1 MKPENIM
8 IHNGKLKLADFGFAK
23 HVIGRNQMQ
32 KSMVGTPLYMAPQ
45 VLKREKYTS
54 KCDIWAIGVIFYEVW
69 RGGIC
74 RCCLAVCLGRGNP
87 SISWLPTL

>member
-1 MKPENIM
+1 M

-23 HVIGRNQMQ
+23 NVIGRNQMQ

-54 KCDIWAIGVIFYEVW
+54 KCDIWAVGVIFYEMLF
-69 RGGIC
+69 G
-74 RCCLAVCLGRGNP
+74 CLPWTGKSEYELVTN
-87 SISWLPTL
+87 IMKK

>member
-23 HVIGRNQMQ
+23 NVIGRNQMQ

-54 KCDIWAIGVIFYEVW
+54 KCDIWAVGVIFYEV
-69 RGGIC
+69 RQPQR
-74 RCCLAVCLGRGNP
+74 RCCLDVCLGPENL
-87 SISWLPTL
+87 STSWSPTS